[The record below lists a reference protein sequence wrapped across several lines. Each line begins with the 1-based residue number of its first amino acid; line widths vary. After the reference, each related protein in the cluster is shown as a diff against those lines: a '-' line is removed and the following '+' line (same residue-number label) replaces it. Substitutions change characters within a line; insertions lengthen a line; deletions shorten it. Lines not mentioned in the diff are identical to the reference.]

1 MQLNVSQ
8 QGRQCHPVFDEF
20 FVYDH
25 GQLALETRTD
35 YSVQYE
41 LARRLQGGQKTG
53 TFFLYASTST
63 SSNID
68 RFSNLF
74 HFLNHENICHNTT
87 TKDPTT
93 PQVCRYTTLWNVSG
107 LKATIKNN
115 TTSVTQHFRKINNR
129 NQHVYC
135 LKVTFA
141 SHSANFTSNHSNVQC
156 VRLVAGRR
164 TLKMCYYRRHL
175 VFNCCF

>member
-1 MQLNVSQ
+1 MSSSLRRVFRVWPRATCTRDTHRLFGAVWVSS
-8 QGRQCHPVFDEF
+8 
-20 FVYDH
+20 
-25 GQLALETRTD
+25 AT
-35 YSVQYE
+35 
-41 LARRLQGGQKTG
+41 TG
-53 TFFLYASTST
+53 WPKNWHNFLYASTST